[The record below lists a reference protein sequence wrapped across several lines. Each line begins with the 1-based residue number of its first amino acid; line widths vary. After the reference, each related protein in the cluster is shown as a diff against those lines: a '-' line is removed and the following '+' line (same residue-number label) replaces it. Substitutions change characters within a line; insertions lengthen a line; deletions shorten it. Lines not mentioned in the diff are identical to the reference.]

1 MGTNDKLTEENLM
14 SIINKVM
21 TEEDTTDV
29 NTSEQQ
35 VAIDD
40 MVDGMDE
47 MLKDLEQMSMEMDST
62 DYEALKDVVGIGD
75 EYTEHKGHFYF
86 QVNIN
91 CVIIVHQMI

>member
-1 MGTNDKLTEENLM
+1 MSQKIIKLTEENLM

-40 MVDGMDE
+40 MVDGMEE
-47 MLKDLEQMSMEMDST
+47 MMKDLEQMSMEMDST
-62 DYEALKDVVGIGD
+62 DYEALKTKFI
-75 EYTEHKGHFYF
+75 E
-86 QVNIN
+86 
-91 CVIIVHQMI
+91 VIEMLKTVRPN

>member
-1 MGTNDKLTEENLM
+1 MSEKIIKLTEENLM

-21 TEEDTTDV
+21 TEEDTTEV

-62 DYEALKDVVGIGD
+62 DYEALKTKFI
-75 EYTEHKGHFYF
+75 E
-86 QVNIN
+86 
-91 CVIIVHQMI
+91 VIEMLKTVRPN

>member
-1 MGTNDKLTEENLM
+1 MSQKIIKLTEENLM

-40 MVDGMDE
+40 MVDGMEE
-47 MLKDLEQMSMEMDST
+47 MMKDLEQMSMEMDST
-62 DYEALKDVVGIGD
+62 DYEALKSKFV
-75 EYTEHKGHFYF
+75 E
-86 QVNIN
+86 
-91 CVIIVHQMI
+91 VIEMLKTVRPN

>member
-1 MGTNDKLTEENLM
+1 MSEKIIKLTEENLM

-62 DYEALKDVVGIGD
+62 DYEALKTKFI
-75 EYTEHKGHFYF
+75 E
-86 QVNIN
+86 
-91 CVIIVHQMI
+91 VIEMLKTVRPN

>member
-1 MGTNDKLTEENLM
+1 MSQKIIKLTEENLM

-62 DYEALKDVVGIGD
+62 DYEALKSKFV
-75 EYTEHKGHFYF
+75 E
-86 QVNIN
+86 
-91 CVIIVHQMI
+91 VIEMLKTVRPS

>member
-1 MGTNDKLTEENLM
+1 MSQKIIKLTEENLM

-40 MVDGMDE
+40 MVDGMEE
-47 MLKDLEQMSMEMDST
+47 MMKDLEQMSMEMDST
-62 DYEALKDVVGIGD
+62 DYEALKSKFV
-75 EYTEHKGHFYF
+75 E
-86 QVNIN
+86 
-91 CVIIVHQMI
+91 VIEMLKTVRPS

>member
-1 MGTNDKLTEENLM
+1 MSEKIIKLTEENLM

-62 DYEALKDVVGIGD
+62 DYEALKSKFV
-75 EYTEHKGHFYF
+75 E
-86 QVNIN
+86 
-91 CVIIVHQMI
+91 VIEMLKTVRPS

>member
-1 MGTNDKLTEENLM
+1 MSQKIIKLTEENLM

-40 MVDGMDE
+40 MVDGMNE

-62 DYEALKDVVGIGD
+62 DYEALKTKFI
-75 EYTEHKGHFYF
+75 E
-86 QVNIN
+86 
-91 CVIIVHQMI
+91 VIEMLKTVRPN

>member
-1 MGTNDKLTEENLM
+1 MSQKIIILTEENLM

-40 MVDGMDE
+40 MVDGMNE

-62 DYEALKDVVGIGD
+62 DYEALKTKFI
-75 EYTEHKGHFYF
+75 E
-86 QVNIN
+86 
-91 CVIIVHQMI
+91 VIEMLKTVRPN

>member
-1 MGTNDKLTEENLM
+1 MSEKIIKLTEENLM

-40 MVDGMDE
+40 MVDGMEE
-47 MLKDLEQMSMEMDST
+47 MMKDLEQMSMEMDST
-62 DYEALKDVVGIGD
+62 DYEALKSKFV
-75 EYTEHKGHFYF
+75 E
-86 QVNIN
+86 
-91 CVIIVHQMI
+91 VIEMLKTVRPS

>member
-1 MGTNDKLTEENLM
+1 MSEKIIKLTEENLM

-21 TEEDTTDV
+21 TEEDTTEV

-62 DYEALKDVVGIGD
+62 DYEALKSKFV
-75 EYTEHKGHFYF
+75 E
-86 QVNIN
+86 
-91 CVIIVHQMI
+91 VIEMLKTVRPS

>member
-1 MGTNDKLTEENLM
+1 M

-62 DYEALKDVVGIGD
+62 DYEALKTKFI
-75 EYTEHKGHFYF
+75 E
-86 QVNIN
+86 
-91 CVIIVHQMI
+91 VIEMLKTVRPN

>member
-1 MGTNDKLTEENLM
+1 MSQKIIKLTEENLM

-21 TEEDTTDV
+21 TEEDTTEV

-62 DYEALKDVVGIGD
+62 DYEALKTKFI
-75 EYTEHKGHFYF
+75 E
-86 QVNIN
+86 
-91 CVIIVHQMI
+91 VIEMLKTVRPN

>member
-1 MGTNDKLTEENLM
+1 MSEKIIKLTEENLM

-40 MVDGMDE
+40 MVDGMEE
-47 MLKDLEQMSMEMDST
+47 MMKDLEQMSMEMDST
-62 DYEALKDVVGIGD
+62 DYEALKTKFI
-75 EYTEHKGHFYF
+75 E
-86 QVNIN
+86 
-91 CVIIVHQMI
+91 VIEMLKTVRPN

>member
-1 MGTNDKLTEENLM
+1 MSQKIIKLTEENLM

-62 DYEALKDVVGIGD
+62 DYEALKTKFI
-75 EYTEHKGHFYF
+75 E
-86 QVNIN
+86 
-91 CVIIVHQMI
+91 VIEMLKTVRPN

>member
-1 MGTNDKLTEENLM
+1 MSEKIIKLTEENLM

-40 MVDGMDE
+40 MVDGMEE
-47 MLKDLEQMSMEMDST
+47 MMKDLEQMSMEMDST
-62 DYEALKDVVGIGD
+62 DYEALKSKFV
-75 EYTEHKGHFYF
+75 E
-86 QVNIN
+86 
-91 CVIIVHQMI
+91 VIEMLKTVRPN

>member
-1 MGTNDKLTEENLM
+1 MSEKIIKLTEENLM

-62 DYEALKDVVGIGD
+62 DYEALKSKFV
-75 EYTEHKGHFYF
+75 E
-86 QVNIN
+86 
-91 CVIIVHQMI
+91 VIEMLKTVRPN